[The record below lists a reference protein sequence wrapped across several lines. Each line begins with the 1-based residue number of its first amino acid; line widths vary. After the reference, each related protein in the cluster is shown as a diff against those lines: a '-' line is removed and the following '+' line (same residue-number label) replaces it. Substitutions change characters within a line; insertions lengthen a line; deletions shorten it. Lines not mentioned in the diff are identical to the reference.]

1 VNRLLE
7 QFREMQ
13 KMMKK
18 VAGGGAGAGRRSL
31 PPGMFGGLR

>member
-1 VNRLLE
+1 LLE

-18 VAGGGAGAGRRSL
+18 ASAGGGKFR
-31 PPGMFGGLR
+31 PGMLGMR

>member
-7 QFREMQ
+7 QFRDMQ

-18 VAGGGAGAGRRSL
+18 ASSGGGMRL
-31 PPGMFGGLR
+31 PPGMMGMR